1 MQTAIPL
8 QDTLDLEEATEPPDL
23 EERFADNNADDEQ
36 VPPLDSGVCAFGGV
50 AVGTFADYN
59 VLLLVLD
66 LGKKF
71 RELADWRCTVSR
83 NVAVCAEL
91 LHAPSDS
98 KGSWLY
104 SDSLT

>member
-1 MQTAIPL
+1 MQTALPL
-8 QDTLDLEEATEPPDL
+8 QDTLNLEEATEPPDL
-23 EERFADNNADDEQ
+23 EERFANNNADDEQ

-50 AVGTFADYN
+50 AVGTFAEDN
-59 VLLLVLD
+59 VLLFVLD
-66 LGKKF
+66 LGKEF
-71 RELADWRCTVSR
+71 GELADWKAMVSR
-83 NVAVCAEL
+83 DIAGCPEL